1 MQRLSII
8 SFFLLP
14 FYIPKEVF
22 RMPVFKYEAL
32 DAQGVAI
39 KDEIEALSQKE
50 AVSKIR
56 NMGYFPT
63 KVHARGEAKKPTAK
77 AAIRPT
83 KRRGA
88 GGKVK
93 VKYITQFAR
102 QLSTLQDAGLPILR
116 SLRILQEQQK
126 SGTFKRV
133 IGYVGDDIEGG
144 STLSEAMGRFP
155 RAFDRLFVN
164 MVAAGETGGVLD
176 LILARVADFM
186 EKAQKLKA
194 RVKSAMVY
202 PIVVLTAAFTILLLL
217 MWKVIPQFE
226 IVLKEMTEG
235 AQLPAITRGVLAV
248 ANWVGKQYGWAILLA
263 VPVAIIFLLRL
274 VRQFQFGRFVLDTIK
289 LKIPVLGQLSS
300 KVAVTRWT
308 RTLGTLISAGV
319 PILDAINVTRET
331 SGNEVFANMLGN
343 VHNSIRQGDT
353 FAGPLRQSK
362 TVDLIVSNMVAVGEE
377 TGDLDKMLL
386 KVADNYDEQ
395 VDVLVSSLMSL
406 LEPIMIICLG
416 LIVLTIVLSIFLPM
430 ITIITK
436 LNV

>member
-1 MQRLSII
+1 
-8 SFFLLP
+8 
-14 FYIPKEVF
+14 
-22 RMPVFKYEAL
+22 MPVFKYEAL
-32 DAQGVAI
+32 DSQGVAI
-39 KDEIEALSQKE
+39 KNEIEALSQKE

-63 KVHARGEAKKPTAK
+63 KVHARGAARKTGAK
-77 AAIRPT
+77 AAAAPKR
-83 KRRGA
+83 RRGA
-88 GGKVK
+88 GGKVR
-93 VKYITQFAR
+93 VKYIAQFAR

-116 SLRILQEQQK
+116 SLRILQDQQK
-126 SGTFKRV
+126 AGTFKKV

-144 STLSEAMGRFP
+144 STLSEAMGRCP

-176 LILARVADFM
+176 LILSRIADFM

-202 PIVVLTAAFTILLLL
+202 PLVVLTAAFTILLLL

-226 IVLKEMTEG
+226 SVLTEMTGGKE
-235 AQLPAITRGVLAV
+235 LPKITQGVLAV
-248 ANWVGKQYGWAILLA
+248 ANWIATQYGWAFLLA
-263 VPVAIIFLLRL
+263 APFVIIFLLRL
-274 VRQFQFGRFVLDTIK
+274 IKQFRTGRLVLDTIK
-289 LKIPVLGQLSS
+289 LKLPVLGQLSS
-300 KVAVTRWT
+300 KISVTRWT

-331 SGNEVFANMLGN
+331 AGNEVFANMLGN

-395 VDVLVSSLMSL
+395 VDVLVASLMSL
-406 LEPIMIICLG
+406 LEPIMILVLG
-416 LIVLTIVLSIFLPM
+416 GVVMVIVLSVFLPM
-430 ITIITK
+430 ITIITT
-436 LNV
+436 LSV